1 MKKIN
6 KRIDV
11 QIYRGVAVFSVI
23 LYHIDSNLFQF
34 GYLGVDIFFLIS
46 GFVISNV
53 VYSQIELGN
62 FSIKKFYFQ
71 RFRRIVPSLLSF
83 IIFVQFLIYFTLDH
97 QFIYQTSKG
106 NLFSLF
112 FLSNVYFSQ
121 ITDYFNDAV
130 IRNFIINLWSL
141 SVEEQFYLIFPILAI
156 FTRKFS
162 IRKKIVLFIILS
174 SFSILFY
181 QDILFRIF
189 TPFKRLFFTFENF
202 VFYSPFTRA
211 WQFFLGI
218 LAMIFNQKY
227 INTKYKLKNNNLSQS
242 LFLFLVIFI
251 SSNSIFLE
259 NIQTLLV
266 ITIFFVLL
274 IKQIEVNIEKG
285 VLIKFLFFTG
295 NISYSLYLFHQPIL
309 AYIRNYNLYALTK
322 FEIFFKFE
330 TSANLIAALLAIY
343 LFSYLNFKF
352 IENRYRFITKFSFNE
367 QKSLLIIFLISISFV
382 YTGVNT
388 NGYSFRQDSVKTF
401 PDNTNLEFIAG
412 TNYLA
417 ENNIQCIDRDS
428 IQDSCKFGEGK
439 KSIYFIGDSV
449 ISSSISGFLNNK
461 FLSEYSVVEVTRGG
475 CPLLV
480 NYCNFYEGSYFYDE
494 ILNIE
499 DSVIILG
506 GYYLSAE
513 EGLNFEND
521 VIKTLKLLTAKNKV
535 FIFSEFPSPG
545 INIRMFKLINNFYP
559 DIVLENKFNSESKLN
574 KILSNINMKNL
585 TVINSKDIFCS
596 ENNCNF
602 YSPYEYYFL
611 DHVHFSFYGSKL
623 IADYVLDKYFY

>member
-1 MKKIN
+1 M
-6 KRIDV
+6 
-11 QIYRGVAVFSVI
+11 
-23 LYHIDSNLFQF
+23 
-34 GYLGVDIFFLIS
+34 
-46 GFVISNV
+46 
-53 VYSQIELGN
+53 
-62 FSIKKFYFQ
+62 
-71 RFRRIVPSLLSF
+71 
-83 IIFVQFLIYFTLDH
+83 
-97 QFIYQTSKG
+97 
-106 NLFSLF
+106 F

-141 SVEEQFYLIFPILAI
+141 SVEEQFYIIFPILAI
-156 FTRKFS
+156 FSRKFS
-162 IRKKIVLFIILS
+162 TRKKILLFVILS
-174 SFSILFY
+174 SISILFY

-218 LAMIFNQKY
+218 LAMMFNQKY
-227 INTKYKLKNNNLSQS
+227 LNTKYKLKNSYLNQFLY
-242 LFLFLVIFI
+242 LFLVIFI
-251 SSNSIFLE
+251 SYSNSIFLE

-266 ITIFFVLL
+266 IAIFFVLL
-274 IKQIEVNIEKG
+274 IKQIDVNIEKG

-322 FEIFFKFE
+322 FELIIKME
-330 TSANLIAALLAIY
+330 NSANLISALLAIY
-343 LFSYLNFKF
+343 LVSYLNFKF
-352 IENRYRFITKFSFNE
+352 VENRYRFITKFSFNE

-401 PDNTNLEFIAG
+401 PESSNLEFIAG

-428 IQDSCKFGEGK
+428 IQDSCRFGDGK
-439 KSIYFIGDSV
+439 KSLYFIGDSV

-461 FLSEYSVVEVTRGG
+461 ILSEYSVVEVTRGS

-506 GYYLSAE
+506 GNYLPAE

-521 VIKTLKLLTAKNKV
+521 VIKTLNLLTEKNKV
-535 FIFSEFPSPG
+535 FIFSELPSPG

-559 DIVLENKFNSESKLN
+559 VYDLENKFKSESKLD
-574 KILSNINMKNL
+574 KILSNLNMKNL

-602 YSPYEYYFL
+602 YNTNEYYFI